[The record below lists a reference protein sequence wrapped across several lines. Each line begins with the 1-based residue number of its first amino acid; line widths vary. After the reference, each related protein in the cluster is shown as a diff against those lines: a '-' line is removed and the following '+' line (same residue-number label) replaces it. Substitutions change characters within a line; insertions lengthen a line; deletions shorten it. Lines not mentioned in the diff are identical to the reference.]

1 VIDAMLARPG
11 IFGVVEYAAE
21 DNLPS
26 RRMIEGSGLTLRHDI
41 VTCAVSRSGTRP
53 TR

>member
-1 VIDAMLARPG
+1 MIDAMFARPG
-11 IFGVVEYAAE
+11 ISGVVEYAAE

-26 RRMIEGSGLTLRHDI
+26 RRMIEGSGLTLRHDF
-41 VTCAVSRSGTRP
+41 VTCAASRSGTRS